1 MNKILAIAQN
11 TFKEAIRDKILYSLI
26 LFALLMIGSSLILG
40 MISINIETKVT
51 VDVGLSSMSVIG
63 AVIAVFI
70 GINLVHKEVDKR
82 TLYSI
87 LAKPVRRT
95 EFILGKFFGLAF
107 TLFVNLV
114 IMAIGLVLVLAY
126 VKGQAYSRGQV
137 TEIHASLFVAV
148 FLIFLQ
154 LLLITGIALV
164 FSSFSTPTL
173 SAMFTLALYFI
184 GQFNADIKHFGVEA
198 GNVAVRMITSG
209 LYYLL
214 PNFGNFNVIAG
225 VSHGKPIA
233 AALVVYDVAYSI
245 VYLAILLSAAA
256 MIFSQRNL
264 K

>member
-26 LFALLMIGSSLILG
+26 LFALLMIGSSLVLG

-51 VDVGLSSMSVIG
+51 IDVGLSAMSVIG

-70 GINLVHKEVDKR
+70 GINLVHKEIDKK

-87 LAKPVRRT
+87 LAKPVERAQ
-95 EFILGKFFGLAF
+95 FILGKFFGLAF
-107 TLFVNLV
+107 TLLVNLL
-114 IMAIGLVLVLAY
+114 IMMAGLVMVLVYL
-126 VKGQAYSRGQV
+126 VHGFSEV
-137 TEIHASLFVAV
+137 HSSLFVAG
-148 FLIFLQ
+148 FLIYLQ

-164 FSSFSTPTL
+164 FSSFSTPAL

-184 GQFNADIKHFGVEA
+184 GQFNADIRHFGMMSRNGMLQA
-198 GNVAVRMITSG
+198 ATAG

-225 VSHGKPIA
+225 ASHGKPIA
-233 AALVVYDVAYSI
+233 AMLVLYDVGYSA
-245 VYLAILLSAAA
+245 VVLAILLSAAA
-256 MIFSQRNL
+256 LIFRQRDL

>member
-1 MNKILAIAQN
+1 MTKILAIAQN

-26 LFALLMIGSSLILG
+26 LFALLMIGSSILLG

-51 VDVGLSSMSVIG
+51 IDVGLSAMSVIG
-63 AVIAVFI
+63 AVMAVFI
-70 GINLVHKEVDKR
+70 GINLVHKEIDKK

-87 LAKPVRRT
+87 LSKPIHRT
-95 EFILGKFFGLAF
+95 QFILGKFLGLGF
-107 TLFVNLV
+107 TLLVNLV
-114 IMAIGLVLVLAY
+114 IMAVGLVGVLMFI
-126 VKGQAYSRGQV
+126 SRG
-137 TEIHASLFVAV
+137 TGGIHSSLFIAV

-164 FSSFSTPTL
+164 FSSFSTPAL

-184 GQFNADIKHFGVEA
+184 GQFNADIRHFGTAANSLAIQSVT
-198 GNVAVRMITSG
+198 TS

-225 VSHGKPIA
+225 VSHGRPIA
-233 AALVVYDVAYSI
+233 WTLLGYDLIYSI
-245 VYLAILLSAAA
+245 AYLFILLSASAV
-256 MIFSQRNL
+256 IFGRRDL

>member
-1 MNKILAIAQN
+1 MIKILAIAEN

-51 VDVGLSSMSVIG
+51 LDVGLSAMSAIG
-63 AVIAVFI
+63 AVIAIFI
-70 GINLVHKEVDKR
+70 GINLVHKEVDKK

-87 LAKPVRRT
+87 LAKPVERT
-95 EFILGKFFGLAF
+95 QFILGKFFGLAF
-107 TLFVNLV
+107 TLLVNLL
-114 IMAIGLVLVLAY
+114 IMVAGLVAVLVYLRHGFSG
-126 VKGQAYSRGQV
+126 VHG
-137 TEIHASLFVAV
+137 SLFAAA

-164 FSSFSTPTL
+164 FSSFSTPAL

-184 GQFNADIKHFGVEA
+184 GQFNADIKHFGVMSKNGLLKGVTA
-198 GNVAVRMITSG
+198 C

-225 VSHGKPIA
+225 ASHGKPIA
-233 AALVVYDVAYSI
+233 GALLLNDVAYSA
-245 VYLAILLSAAA
+245 VVLAILLSASAL
-256 MIFSQRNL
+256 IFSRRDL

>member
-1 MNKILAIAQN
+1 MNKILAIAEN

-51 VDVGLSSMSVIG
+51 IDAGLSAMSAIG

-70 GINLVHKEVDKR
+70 GIHLVHKEIDKR

-87 LAKPVRRT
+87 LSKPVRRA
-95 EFILGKFFGLAF
+95 EFVVGKFLGLAF
-107 TLFVNLV
+107 TLLVNLL
-114 IMAIGLVLVLAY
+114 IMSAGLVLVLAY
-126 VKGQAYSRGQV
+126 VKRGWGD
-137 TEIHASLFVAV
+137 IHASLLGAV

-184 GQFNADIKHFGVEA
+184 GQFNADIRHFGVA
-198 GNVAVRMITSG
+198 SDNGALKFLTLL
-209 LYYLL
+209 LYYTL

-233 AALVVYDVAYSI
+233 GWLVLYDVVYAV
-245 VYLAILLSAAA
+245 VYLSILLTASAV
-256 MIFSQRNL
+256 IFNHRNL

>member
-1 MNKILAIAQN
+1 MNKILAIAEN

-26 LFALLMIGSSLILG
+26 LFALLMIGSSLLLG

-51 VDVGLSSMSVIG
+51 IDVGLSAMSVIG

-70 GINLVHKEVDKR
+70 GINLVHKEIDKR

-87 LAKPVRRT
+87 LSKPVHRS
-95 EFILGKFFGLAF
+95 EFVLGKFLGLVF
-107 TLFVNLV
+107 TLLVNLL
-114 IMAIGLVLVLAY
+114 IMTAGLVLVLTY
-126 VKGQAYSRGQV
+126 VNRGWSAV
-137 TEIHASLFVAV
+137 HVSLFGAV

-164 FSSFSTPTL
+164 FSSFSTPAL

-184 GQFNADIKHFGVEA
+184 GQFNADIRHFGVAAQNGALEF
-198 GNVAVRMITSG
+198 ITAL
-209 LYYLL
+209 LYYVL

-225 VSHGKPIA
+225 VSHGKPVA
-233 AALVVYDVAYSI
+233 VSLVMYAVGYSVVYVS
-245 VYLAILLSAAA
+245 ILLAASAA
-256 MIFSQRNL
+256 IFNQRNL

>member
-1 MNKILAIAQN
+1 MNKILAIAEN
-11 TFKEAIRDKILYSLI
+11 TFKEAIRDKILYSLV
-26 LFALLMIGSSLILG
+26 LFALLMIGSSVILG

-51 VDVGLSSMSVIG
+51 VDVGLSSMSLIG

-70 GINLVHKEVDKR
+70 GINLVHKEIDKR

-114 IMAIGLVLVLAY
+114 IMAVGLVLVLAY
-126 VKGQAYSRGQV
+126 VKGRAYSRGQM
-137 TEIHASLFVAV
+137 TEIHGSLFVAV

-154 LLLITGIALV
+154 LLLITGIAIV

-184 GQFNADIKHFGVEA
+184 GQFNADIRHFGVEA
-198 GNVAVRMITSG
+198 GNTGIRIITSG

-225 VSHGKPIA
+225 VSHGQPIA
-233 AALVVYDVAYSI
+233 GALVLYDVAYSI
-245 VYLAILLSAAA
+245 VYLAVLLSAAA
-256 MIFSQRNL
+256 VIFNQRNL

>member
-1 MNKILAIAQN
+1 MKKILAIAEN

-26 LFALLMIGSSLILG
+26 LFALLMIGSSLVLG
-40 MISINIETKVT
+40 MISINIETKLT
-51 VDVGLSSMSVIG
+51 IDVGLSAMSVIG

-70 GINLVHKEVDKR
+70 GINLVHKEVDKK

-87 LAKPVRRT
+87 LAKPIERT
-95 EFILGKFFGLAF
+95 QFILGKFFGLAF
-107 TLFVNLV
+107 TLLVNLL
-114 IMAIGLVLVLAY
+114 IMTSGLVLVLIY
-126 VKGQAYSRGQV
+126 LRGGPANV
-137 TEIHASLFVAV
+137 HGSLFWAI

-164 FSSFSTPTL
+164 FSSFSTPAL

-184 GQFNADIKHFGVEA
+184 GQFNAEIKHFGVMAKSEILRYA
-198 GNVAVRMITSG
+198 TLA

-225 VSHGKPIA
+225 VSHDKPIA
-233 AALVVYDVAYSI
+233 ASLIVYDVGYSL
-245 VYLAILLSAAA
+245 VFLTILLTAAA
-256 MIFSQRNL
+256 VIFSQRDL